1 MEFMLTPNDFSQKA
15 LFDPQTRSL
24 MEKISFEH
32 GGKTY
37 DEKYPDGIPT
47 SIVLTLKSKF
57 QY

>member
-1 MEFMLTPNDFSQKA
+1 MLTPNDFSQKA